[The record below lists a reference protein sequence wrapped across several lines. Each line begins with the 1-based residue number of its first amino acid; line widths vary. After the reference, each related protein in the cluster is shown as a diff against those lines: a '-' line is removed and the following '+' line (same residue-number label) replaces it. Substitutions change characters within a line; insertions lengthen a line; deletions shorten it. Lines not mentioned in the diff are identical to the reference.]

1 MHKKDFGIFETE
13 FIASDPNYQ
22 MTILQYPNTSRETD
36 RTYGFSVEKY
46 TEVKTMLDNLPNE
59 FTPQLFASKLASLG
73 IEVMGIGRV

>member
-1 MHKKDFGIFETE
+1 MYKKDFGIFETE
-13 FIASDPNYQ
+13 FIPSDPNYQ

-46 TEVKTMLDNLPNE
+46 TEVKTMLDNLPDE